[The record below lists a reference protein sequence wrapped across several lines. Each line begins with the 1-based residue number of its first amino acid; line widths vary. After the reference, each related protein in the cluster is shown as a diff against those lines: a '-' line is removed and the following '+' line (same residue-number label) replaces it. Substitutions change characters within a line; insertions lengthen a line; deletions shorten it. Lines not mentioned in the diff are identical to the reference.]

1 MRATQAL
8 THPATSRRR
17 LVASLAAAALG
28 AGLPWRARAIDPAF
42 EGARLSADFE
52 PVGAMWLGYDAGHEA
67 FTAEL
72 ARVLWKH
79 VPIRM
84 LVRDTEAEDRA
95 RALLTAHG
103 LDASAV
109 QFVQDFR
116 APYFVRDAAVF
127 GLDGRKRPFIVDFEW
142 TYYGWARWCRRTHA
156 GDARRA
162 QACARSDDTDT
173 GRVDQR
179 LAAALGIPAF
189 TSPLAMEGGGV
200 EVNGQGLLI
209 ANTDLWTQRNP
220 GKRRD
225 QLEAGL
231 LQLPGVRKVI
241 WLPRGLA
248 QDTLHR
254 ATITGRYVGWG
265 TGGHTDEFV
274 RFADARTVLLA
285 WPDAADTRTDP
296 VARLNLARMQV
307 NHDLLS
313 RSTDVHGAPLRVIK
327 VPLPRTIARP
337 VVLSELA
344 DTSHS
349 EQWTAASF
357 PAREGRRNG
366 DTVLQVATSSY
377 LNHVLTDRL
386 VLLPDYLPH
395 GTPAERQDEVR
406 AIYQAAFPG
415 RKVKFI
421 NAIQANWF
429 GGGPH
434 CATLTE
440 PKGSAS

>member
-1 MRATQAL
+1 MRAAQAL
-8 THPATSRRR
+8 ITPAVTRRR
-17 LVASLAAAALG
+17 VVASLATAALG
-28 AGLPWRARAIDPAF
+28 LGLPWRTGAIDPAF
-42 EGARLSADFE
+42 DGARLYADFE
-52 PVGAMWLGYDAGHEA
+52 PVGAMWLVYDAGHEA

-72 ARVLWKH
+72 ARALWKH

-84 LVRDTEAEDRA
+84 LVRDAEAEDRA

-103 LDASAV
+103 LDAAPV
-109 QFVQDFR
+109 AFVQDIR

-142 TYYGWARWCRRTHA
+142 THYGWARWCRRTHA
-156 GDARRA
+156 GDALRA
-162 QACARSDDTDT
+162 QACARIDDTDT
-173 GRVDQR
+173 GKVDRR
-179 LAAALGIPAF
+179 LAAALGLPVFA
-189 TSPLAMEGGGV
+189 SPLAMEGGGV

-209 ANTDLWTQRNP
+209 ANTQLWSQRNP
-220 GKRRD
+220 GQTREKI
-225 QLEAGL
+225 EARL
-231 LQLPGVRKVI
+231 KQLPGVRKVI
-241 WLPRGLA
+241 WLPSGLA

-254 ATITGRYVGWG
+254 ASITGRYVGWG
-265 TGGHTDEFV
+265 TGGHNDEFV

-285 WPDAADTRTDP
+285 WPDAADVRTDP
-296 VARLNLARMQV
+296 VARLNLARMRI
-307 NHDLLS
+307 NHAVLT
-313 RSTDVHGAPLRVIK
+313 RSTDARGAPLRVIK

-395 GTPAERQDEVR
+395 GTPAERQDEVH

-429 GGGPH
+429 GGGAH
-434 CATLTE
+434 CATLSQ
-440 PKGSAS
+440 PPAHS